1 MPSSLNKVQLI
12 GHLGKDPESRSFQ
25 NGGKVV
31 TFSVATSDRWTD
43 KQSGEKREQT
53 QWHNVAIFNDALTE
67 VATRFLKKGSYVYL
81 EGQLETRSWEK
92 NGEKR
97 YTTEV
102 VLRPF
107 SSDLRMLDKAPG
119 AEPANG

>member
-1 MPSSLNKVQLI
+1 MATLCHWVCSRFSPLCLSVQ
-12 GHLGKDPESRSFQ
+12 RS
-25 NGGKVV
+25 
-31 TFSVATSDRWTD
+31 
-43 KQSGEKREQT
+43 
-53 QWHNVAIFNDALTE
+53 DALAE
-67 VATRFLKKGSYVYL
+67 VATRFLKKGSYIYL

-119 AEPANG
+119 VEPANG